1 MKWNRYLHSNPL
13 TNALGEGIVMYITF
27 VQPEVFLVT
36 DTTYYAYD
44 SEITKN
50 KFFKWRKAF
59 QRPYFKIIFHFK
71 KQRLKMFD
79 IHK

>member
-1 MKWNRYLHSNPL
+1 M
-13 TNALGEGIVMYITF
+13 NAPGEGLVMYITF

-36 DTTYYAYD
+36 DTTYYAYE

-59 QRPYFKIIFHFK
+59 QTPKLNLYSISKSS
-71 KQRLKMFD
+71 D
-79 IHK
+79 